1 MLADQL
7 SRLWDERRRS
17 APIDAAM
24 RFTDKGLVL
33 GAGTVLAPAE
43 ASGRDL
49 AIGPLAPRL
58 TALLSAAHLRKP
70 TPLALAHLRKAA
82 DCRRGGQDALAAM
95 HLVLSQVDRLRQ
107 PEADAHRLFLAD
119 GLLENGAEPDVIIG
133 ALESGEVAFDQLR
146 KKYNP
151 EEPRVPAG
159 NGIISGQWTTSDGL
173 SQQPSAE
180 VNPETVTPV
189 GNTKGSY
196 QGPDA
201 CYRARADCQINI
213 KEAWAEEEDPEK
225 VYSYLDWFNQ
235 CSEAEG
241 GCEFMDFSVDKLP
254 LGRDGWVLYPDGGV
268 VVARSGQEITYYP
281 REIAAIKFPHW
292 KSRY

>member
-7 SRLWDERRRS
+7 SKSWDERRRS
-17 APIDAAM
+17 APIEAAM
-24 RFTDKGLVL
+24 RFSDKGLVL
-33 GAGTVLAPAE
+33 GAGTVLAPAA

-58 TALLSAAHLRKP
+58 TALLAAAHLRKP

-119 GLLENGAEPDVIIG
+119 GLLENGAEPDVIID
-133 ALESGEVAFDQLR
+133 ALESGEVAFDRLK

-159 NGIISGQWTTSDGL
+159 NGITSGRWTTSDGL

-196 QGPDA
+196 QGPEA
-201 CYRARADCQINI
+201 CFKARTDCQVNFLHAKWNGKISDSTYRENFQECI
-213 KEAWAEEEDPEK
+213 KWGRICDQIED
-225 VYSYLDWFNQ
+225 VTWDSDRFTFG
-235 CSEAEG
+235 STI
-241 GCEFMDFSVDKLP
+241 F
-254 LGRDGWVLYPDGGV
+254 PDGGV
-268 VVARSGQEITYYP
+268 VILKDGVEPYP
-281 REIAAIKFPHW
+281 REIARIKFPRLHMPDL
-292 KSRY
+292 